1 MDVRKYWTQCRLH
14 DWHYEMSDDP
24 EVYRNGKN
32 SEDYLLSHAHID
44 PALADMFKQWRE
56 HAHNC
61 GPRPIEPKIE
71 D

>member
-24 EVYRNGKN
+24 EVYRNGKAN
-32 SEDYLLSHAHID
+32 EDYLLSLTHNS
-44 PALADMFKQWRE
+44 PAMADMFKQWQD
-56 HAHNC
+56 HAYNC
-61 GPRPIEPKIE
+61 GPRPAEPKMG